1 MKGKRKEEEEEEEE
15 EDAYEIVK
23 MTKINDYLEQG
34 KEKHAWGHSSLPR
47 LSRIV
52 DVEIE
57 GNTVF

>member
-1 MKGKRKEEEEEEEE
+1 LKGKRKEKEE
-15 EDAYEIVK
+15 EDGNEVVK
-23 MTKINDYLEQG
+23 MTRINDYLEQG

>member
-1 MKGKRKEEEEEEEE
+1 MKGKRKEKEE
-15 EDAYEIVK
+15 EDGNEVVK
-23 MTKINDYLEQG
+23 MTRINDYLEQG